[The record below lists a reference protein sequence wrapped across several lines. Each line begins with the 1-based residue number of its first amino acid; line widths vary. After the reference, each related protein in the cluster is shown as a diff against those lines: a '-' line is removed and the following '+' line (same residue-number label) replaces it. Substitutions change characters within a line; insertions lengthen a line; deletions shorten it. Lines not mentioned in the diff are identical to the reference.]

1 MNERTKPKGFG
12 IAATVLLAALLVTMS
27 FAPGVIS
34 AYDEPDA
41 HWEEDNSARAHTGY
55 EWINAYIA
63 GSVGYFGA
71 PWIPGRNVWEYNF
84 RITGVG
90 EVRDDG
96 GNPEEFCR
104 IQAVQVKETINKEHQ
119 VIWTSTDK
127 RYIGAWPHSG
137 TNTEYYDVA
146 YAVTSLAIS
155 AINSYASFA
164 LSAAGL
170 VAALVN
176 ACDDKQ
182 DGETV
187 WRQWDCSPDQTDV
200 GHWFWWLHDVDPNQ
214 EVKFT
219 VDDYL
224 FGPGYEVVSVG
235 WGFTCNTPS
244 PPGKMSAAEMEKYDI
259 EVIPIS
265 ELKGRADELHMAP
278 ETVEELLK
286 QGEPIY
292 YAHNLPVVVTPHQPE
307 PPVFLPK
314 ILEKLGEK

>member
-1 MNERTKPKGFG
+1 MVCCPVTY
-12 IAATVLLAALLVTMS
+12 IAGSGPGEQDMVLATMS
-27 FAPGVIS
+27 FAPGITS
-34 AYDEPDA
+34 AYDEPKT
-41 HWEEDNSARAHTGY
+41 HWEQDNSARTHTEF

-63 GSVGYFGA
+63 TSVGLFNTT
-71 PWIPGRNVWEYNF
+71 WIPGRDVWEYTF
-84 RITGVG
+84 GITGVG
-90 EVRDDG
+90 AVRDDD

-104 IQAVQVKETINKEHQ
+104 WQAVQVQETVNKEHQ
-119 VIWTSTDK
+119 AIWTSMDEW
-127 RYIGAWPHSG
+127 YIGAWPHSG
-137 TNTEYYDVA
+137 TNAEYYDVA
-146 YAVTSLAIS
+146 YAATSLAIS
-155 AINSYASFA
+155 AISSHASFA

-170 VAALVN
+170 VAAFVN
-176 ACDDKQ
+176 ACDDKR

-187 WRQWDCSPDQTDV
+187 WREWDYSPDQTDV

-224 FGPGYEVVSVG
+224 IGPGYDMVSVG
-235 WGFTCNTPS
+235 WEFTFNTPS
-244 PPGKMSAAEMEKYDI
+244 SPGKMSAAEMEKYGI

-265 ELKGRADELHMAP
+265 ELKWRADDLRLAP

-286 QGEPIY
+286 QGEPVYI
-292 YAHNLPVVVTPHQPE
+292 AHNLPVVATPHQPE